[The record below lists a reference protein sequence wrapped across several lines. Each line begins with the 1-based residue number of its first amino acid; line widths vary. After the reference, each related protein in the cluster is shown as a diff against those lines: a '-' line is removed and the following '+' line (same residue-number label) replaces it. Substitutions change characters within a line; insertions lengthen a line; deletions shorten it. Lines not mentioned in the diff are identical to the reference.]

1 MNLAFFYSNFL
12 MQLGE
17 QLGIA
22 YETKAEKA
30 LKAQLQEKEEQLKEL
45 ENQIKVYKGIHK
57 VTE

>member
-30 LKAQLQEKEEQLKEL
+30 LKAQLQEKK
-45 ENQIKVYKGIHK
+45 NK
-57 VTE
+57 